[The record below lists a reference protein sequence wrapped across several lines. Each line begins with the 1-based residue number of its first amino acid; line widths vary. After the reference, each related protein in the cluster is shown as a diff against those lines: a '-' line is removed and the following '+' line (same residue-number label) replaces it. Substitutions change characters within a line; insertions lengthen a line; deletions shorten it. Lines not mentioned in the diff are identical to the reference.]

1 MNRIKYG
8 RICDEDYE
16 IIINAISV
24 LDKKLESG
32 EYSVKENLE
41 HNIER
46 LVDDLGLHGKYSK
59 AIKRAYEYPDQN
71 EFDVIDMVS
80 NSDRVKYWSDF
91 GGYPTSNRIITYE
104 EYLLSLSGPLGSP
117 IDFVAH
123 TALKLLRTYKEILFS
138 NKSLLTKE
146 IIRIDNHTDTR
157 EIKLLSYF
165 TFISPM
171 AQVDHELKGDIYDIN
186 YLYKILNNEEE

>member
-1 MNRIKYG
+1 MNRKQYG
-8 RICDEDYE
+8 KICDEDYK
-16 IIINAISV
+16 IIIDAVSV

-46 LVDDLGLHGKYSK
+46 LVNDLGLHRKYSK
-59 AIKRAYEYPDQN
+59 AIKRAYEYTDQN
-71 EFDVIDMVS
+71 EFDVRDMVS
-80 NSDRVKYWSDF
+80 NRDRVKYWSDF

-117 IDFVAH
+117 IDFVAL
-123 TALKLLRTYKEILFS
+123 TASKLLRTYRKILFS
-138 NKSLLTKE
+138 NKSLLAKE
-146 IIRIDNHTDTR
+146 IIRIDNYTDTK
-157 EIKLLSYF
+157 EIKLLIYF
-165 TFISPM
+165 PFIAPM